1 MQGPNSWWA
10 LLTLRR
16 SQLPPLKLPC
26 SSELYATAPPPL
38 FQSQVKPS
46 RNFTRVVSTAPLGTG
61 TMPAAMN
68 YKHIYHAGN
77 FPAAPKHVG
86 LMYCLGAFPRKHAPF
101 FVL

>member
-26 SSELYATAPPPL
+26 SSELGATAPPPL
-38 FQSQVKPS
+38 LQSQVKPS
-46 RNFTRVVSTAPLGTG
+46 RNFTRVVSTGPLGTG

-77 FPAAPKHVG
+77 LADGAKHAG
-86 LMYCLGAFPRKHAPF
+86 LINCLGGFKRKNPALF
-101 FVL
+101 WC